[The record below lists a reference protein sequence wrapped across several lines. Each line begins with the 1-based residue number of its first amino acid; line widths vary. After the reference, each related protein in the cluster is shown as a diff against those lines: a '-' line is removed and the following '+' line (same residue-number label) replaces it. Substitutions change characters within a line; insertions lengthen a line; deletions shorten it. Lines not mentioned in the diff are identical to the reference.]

1 MTLLNISIILT
12 DDLYSLVI
20 YAGLHIIF
28 TESQSEKHSLCAPA
42 LFRYLGRWL
51 GLLVDSS

>member
-42 LFRYLGRWL
+42 LFRY
-51 GLLVDSS
+51 VKIIHMVKNS